1 MARKRKKRGRSF
13 NAAPLLVVALIF
25 GALVIAGTWPRQH
38 HRARIAHHPQPVQAV
53 AQASPSPVPVASPAA
68 TAEPSPSPLA
78 SEAAPAAPSASPAST
93 APTENPNGPQVALII
108 DDCGQWEGTERGIIA
123 LPIPVTLSVLP
134 HVHYTTQIAQEA
146 AGAGKGVMLH
156 VPMEPLSHM
165 NPGPGEI
172 KTAMTDDEIA
182 KQMEDDVAQVPLAKG
197 MNNHEGSEATA
208 DDRVMKDVI
217 AVAKEHDLFF
227 IDSRTNAKSV
237 GAADASD
244 AGVLTASRD
253 VFLDNHAD
261 VAYTESMLERAVK
274 IAKEN
279 GSAIAI
285 GHPKPTTLEA
295 IREMYPKM
303 QAEGIRFVLA
313 QTLVH

>member
-1 MARKRKKRGRSF
+1 
-13 NAAPLLVVALIF
+13 VALIF
-25 GALVIAGTWPRQH
+25 GALVIAGTWPRGKH
-38 HRARIAHHPQPVQAV
+38 HARTAHHPQPVQAV
-53 AQASPSPVPVASPAA
+53 AQASPSQVASPAA
-68 TAEPSPSPLA
+68 TAEPSPSPQAQA
-78 SEAAPAAPSASPAST
+78 SAEASAMPSASPVPGA

-108 DDCGQWEGTERGIIA
+108 DDCGQWETTERGIIA
-123 LPIPVTLSVLP
+123 LPIPITLSVLP
-134 HVHYTTQIAQEA
+134 HVHYTAQIAQEA
-146 AGAGKGVMLH
+146 ADAGKGVMLH
-156 VPMEPLSHM
+156 VPMEPLSHIY
-165 NPGPGEI
+165 PGPGEI
-172 KTAMTDDEIA
+172 KTAMTDDAIA

-217 AVAKEHDLFF
+217 AVAKERGLFF

-237 GAADASD
+237 GAADATD

-253 VFLDNHAD
+253 VFLDNQAN

-303 QAEGIRFVLA
+303 QAEGVRFVLA
-313 QTLVH
+313 QSLVH